1 MSGRTARR
9 IALAPV
15 MLALACLSAALSCGG
30 RLERLGLWMWA
41 EGWLLWCEEQ
51 T

>member
-1 MSGRTARR
+1 MSARTARR

-15 MLALACLSAALSCGG
+15 MLALACLSAALSVGG
-30 RLERLGLWMWA
+30 LGRHGLWLWA
-41 EGWLLWCEEQ
+41 EGWLLWCEDR